1 MSSWRIWVCVVL
13 VTLFVSLP
21 IIGTIWVYRDPWKE
35 PTSPPYHKS
44 PLDTYMSP
52 LDLSILPP
60 ARPSLKLCQVKIINH
75 TFANSHG
82 SPLQSNYIPPHDC
95 IGGGKISRAVLN
107 YQNQANASQS
117 YHFGAIYLDKSEILR
132 TTTAEPIREGI
143 TWEFEKDISHITP
156 LLYNQR
162 TVTHI
167 LTNTV
172 DPTYT
177 GKFHVVASIDLY
189 ISPQIPNAK
198 HKIVSISRDDKEPWY
213 EINSALPL
221 SHKFNVPKQ
230 SVKRA
235 ELEVFLSGHSCDEF
249 TYLNTPTEHAKAN
262 GECEMGPYREL
273 EVYLDDHFVGSI
285 MPYPVIYTSGL
296 SNVQWR
302 PISAMGSFDVPTKVI
317 DLAPYLSLLEDG
329 THAFTFHMKNATNM
343 WFISANLH
351 LYETRKPPKK
361 MIGEPTQRNNTST
374 SIVEESKDFFK
385 TAVVY
390 ETSVMSIQ
398 SFGDTL
404 ILTRLD
410 NSVDFSHSISYSQS
424 KVFDLDCTSTTKIS
438 TFLLNH
444 PPNTIDTLWDTTQ
457 QPLTTQV
464 RSETY
469 RLSGTYFL
477 SSTLRKLN
485 ISLHSVTA
493 TYGITGGISKRGD
506 TRTELKLIGNSH
518 VDTSMVTY
526 PSLADN
532 TIQAAVRHQQK
543 TASHETCYSR
553 NLAGVNG
560 EFTQDETTKSCPLP
574 KIEWLRLNSSE
585 PSSLTII
592 PLYIKSQYPI

>member
-1 MSSWRIWVCVVL
+1 MSFHRVIEVTFVVCFLAVNFAVLIWYFHKPNGL
-13 VTLFVSLP
+13 LP
-21 IIGTIWVYRDPWKE
+21 GKDSI
-35 PTSPPYHKS
+35 SSKS
-44 PLDTYMSP
+44 PLESYMSP
-52 LDLSILPP
+52 IDLSILPI
-60 ARPSLKLCQVKIINH
+60 ARPPLKLCQAKIINH
-75 TFANSHG
+75 TFANSYGH
-82 SPLQSNYIPPHDC
+82 PAQSNYIPPHDC
-95 IGGGKISRAVLN
+95 IGGGKITKAILN
-107 YQNQANASQS
+107 YQNKVNGTQFDR
-117 YHFGAIYLDKSEILR
+117 FGAIYLDKSEILR
-132 TTTAEPIREGI
+132 TTTAEPTWEGI
-143 TWEFEKDISHITP
+143 TWKFEKDISHIIP

-167 LTNTV
+167 LGNTV
-172 DPTYT
+172 NSKYT

-189 ISPQIPNAK
+189 ISPQMPNAK

-230 SVKRA
+230 SVERA

-285 MPYPVIYTSGL
+285 MPYSVIYTGGL
-296 SNVQWR
+296 SYAQWR
-302 PISAMGSFDVPTKVI
+302 PISGMGSFDVPTKVI
-317 DLAPYLSLLEDG
+317 DLATYLSLLEDG

-361 MIGEPTQRNNTST
+361 MIGEPTQRNSTST
-374 SIVEESKDFFK
+374 SVVEESKDFFK

-390 ETSVMSIQ
+390 KTSVMSIQ

-410 NSVDFSHSISYSQS
+410 NSIDFSHSISYSQS
-424 KVFDLDCTSTTKIS
+424 KVFDLNCTSTTKLS

-444 PPNTIDTLWDTTQ
+444 PPNTIDTLWDTSQ

-485 ISLHSVTA
+485 ISLHSVT
-493 TYGITGGISKRGD
+493 YGITGGISKPGD
-506 TRTELKLIGNSH
+506 TKTELKLIGNSYIDNRDQKH
-518 VDTSMVTY
+518 
-526 PSLADN
+526 PNLADN
-532 TIQAAVRHQQK
+532 TIQASVHHRQ
-543 TASHETCYSR
+543 SNPDSSEGTCYSR
-553 NLAGVNG
+553 HVEAAHGD
-560 EFTQDETTKSCPLP
+560 FTADQVSSHCP
-574 KIEWLRLNSSE
+574 N
-585 PSSLTII
+585 
-592 PLYIKSQYPI
+592 